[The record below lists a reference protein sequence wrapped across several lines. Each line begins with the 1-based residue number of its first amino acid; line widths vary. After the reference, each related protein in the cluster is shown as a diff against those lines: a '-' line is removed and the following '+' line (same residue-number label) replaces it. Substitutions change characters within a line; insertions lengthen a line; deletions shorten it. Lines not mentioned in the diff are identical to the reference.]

1 MSDPPPELRAFCLR
15 QHPRL
20 VRALDLHVGDRDLAE
35 ELAQETLMVVC
46 RRWSKVATARS
57 PSAYAYRIAFNL
69 ANSYFRRRKAEAKAH
84 RILAAGHLVDTS
96 AEDAARD
103 LALREALAS
112 LPRKERAA
120 VVLHHYVGYR
130 VGEIAPLLGTTVGT
144 VKSLLHRGRGRLRQH
159 LAQSGEGAAR
169 ATESEARNAR

>member
-1 MSDPPPELRAFCLR
+1 MIDPPPELRAFCLR

-20 VRALDLHVGDRDLAE
+20 VRALDLHLGDLDLAE
-35 ELAQETLMVVC
+35 DLAQETLMVVC
-46 RRWSKVATARS
+46 RRWRKVATARS

-69 ANSYFRRRKAEAKAH
+69 ANSHFRRRKAEAKAH
-84 RILAAGHLVDTS
+84 RTLVAGRPTDVS
-96 AEDAARD
+96 AEEVARD

-130 VGEIAPLLGTTVGT
+130 VAEIAPLLGTTAGT

-159 LAQSGEGAAR
+159 LAPPSEGPTR
-169 ATESEARNAR
+169 TTEPEARNAR